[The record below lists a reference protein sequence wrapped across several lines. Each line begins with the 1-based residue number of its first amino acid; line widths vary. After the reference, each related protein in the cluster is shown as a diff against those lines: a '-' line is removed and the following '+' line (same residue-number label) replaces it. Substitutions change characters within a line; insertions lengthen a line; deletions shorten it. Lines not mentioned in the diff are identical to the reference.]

1 MNVLFLT
8 LSPFSSLSE
17 GHLAADLAQELIN
30 RGLNLTVISPTLDT
44 REKKSYI
51 KCINDK
57 YTHIYLACGP
67 IQKVDFI
74 RKKVGLIKLDFLAR
88 VYLHKHKQKYDL
100 IITMVSHGAFYQT
113 VKKLKTS
120 GNGIIYN
127 MVKDIFPENG
137 ADLGLINRKSFIYR
151 TLRNQEIKYFKVSD
165 FLGAISPASVDYLL
179 RHNLFLNERKV
190 EYNPNSI
197 IPREINLSPEE
208 RDRIRGLYDV
218 KLDDVLCL
226 YGGNLG
232 IPQGIDFLLDC
243 IVENEKRQNTVFI
256 IVGNGTEY
264 GRIESFL
271 SSNKIRNTR
280 LYPSVSQSD
289 FRILANCA
297 DIGLVFLNKLF
308 KVPNFPSRVLAYME
322 AKLPVLFAVDSVC
335 DAGKMAEE
343 NNFGLNCLSGDLIQF
358 NEKLNLLIKN
368 KNLRQSL
375 GKNAFLFLNK
385 EFTIEKS
392 VDLILS
398 HINIYEKID
407 CIQ

>member
-8 LSPFSSLSE
+8 LYPFNSLTD
-17 GHLAADLAQELIN
+17 GYIAADLAQELVN
-30 RGLNLTVISPTLDT
+30 RGANLTVISPTLDT

-67 IQKVDFI
+67 IQKVGFI
-74 RKKVGLIKLDFLAR
+74 RKKLGLIKLDFLAR
-88 VYLHKHKQKYDL
+88 VYLHKYKQKYDL

-113 VKKLKTS
+113 VKNLKVS
-120 GNGIIYN
+120 GDGIIYN

-151 TLRNQEIKYFKVSD
+151 VLRNQEIKYFKISD

-179 RHNLFLNERKV
+179 RYNSFLKERQV

-197 IPREINLSPEE
+197 IPREINLSPDE

-218 KLDDVLCL
+218 KLDDILCL

-264 GRIESFL
+264 CRIESFL

-308 KVPNFPSRVLAYME
+308 KVPNFPSRVLTYME
-322 AKLPVLFAVDSVC
+322 AKLPILFAVDSVC

-343 NNFGLNCLSGDLIQF
+343 NNFGLNCLSGDLIHF
-358 NEKLNLLIKN
+358 NEKLNLLVKN
-368 KNLRQSL
+368 RELRQHL
-375 GKNAFLFLNK
+375 GKNGFLFLNK
-385 EFTIEKS
+385 EFTVAKS
-392 VDLILS
+392 VEIILNHMDS
-398 HINIYEKID
+398 L
-407 CIQ
+407 